1 MVVDLQARTLTFS
14 KPGAVQAAVLR
25 LPADDG
31 AGFVPALGA
40 YGNKIKLMSAAGPA
54 ALR

>member
-14 KPGAVQAAVLR
+14 KPGARDAVLR

-40 YGNKIKLMSAAGPA
+40 YSNKIKLISAVRPA